1 MRKRLGILFA
11 IAAAAAIT
19 IACGAS
25 DAGITTK
32 VKAKIMADR
41 TITNSDQIDVTT
53 QDKVV
58 TLSGTADSMTSKER
72 AVTLARG
79 TEGVT
84 NVIDNLTVA
93 GAATASNMAG
103 NPPAEGGN
111 PSAEG
116 APAAPGSTNPVSEA
130 AGQVAEKVDDVAI
143 TSAVKAKLIGD
154 SQVSAGKIDVDTK
167 DGVVT
172 LKGTVSSEQE
182 KDKALQIARNTKG
195 VQRVEDQLMVRSS

>member
-11 IAAAAAIT
+11 IVAGAAIT

-32 VKAKIMADR
+32 VKTKITADR
-41 TITNSDQIDVTT
+41 TITNSDQIEVTT

-58 TLSGTADSMTSKER
+58 TLSGTADSQASKER

-84 NVIDNLTVA
+84 NVIDNMTVA
-93 GAATASNMAG
+93 VAAASNMSG
-103 NPPAEGGN
+103 NPPAEG
-111 PSAEG
+111 
-116 APAAPGSTNPVSEA
+116 APAASESTNPVSEA
-130 AGQVAEKVDDVAI
+130 AAKVAEKVDDVAI
-143 TSAVKAKLIGD
+143 TSEVKAKLIGD
-154 SQVSAGKIDVDTK
+154 SQVSARKIDVDTK

-195 VQRVEDQLMVRSS
+195 VQRVEDQLTVRSS

>member
-19 IACGAS
+19 VACGAS

-41 TITNSDQIDVTT
+41 AITNSDQIDVTT

-58 TLSGTADSMTSKER
+58 TLSGTADSETSKER

-84 NVIDNLTVA
+84 NVIDNITVA
-93 GAATASNMAG
+93 GAAASNMAG
-103 NPPAEGGN
+103 NPPAEG
-111 PSAEG
+111 
-116 APAAPGSTNPVSEA
+116 APAASESTNPVSEA
-130 AGQVAEKVDDVAI
+130 AGKVAEKVDDVAI
-143 TSAVKAKLIGD
+143 TSEVKAKLIGD
-154 SQVSAGKIDVDTK
+154 SQVSARKIDVDTK

>member
-19 IACGAS
+19 VACGAS
-25 DAGITTK
+25 DTGITTK
-32 VKAKIMADR
+32 VKAKIATDR
-41 TITNSDQIDVTT
+41 TITNSDQIEVTT

-58 TLSGTADSMTSKER
+58 TLSGTADSQASKER

-93 GAATASNMAG
+93 GASASNMAE
-103 NPPAEGGN
+103 NPPAEGAN

-116 APAAPGSTNPVSEA
+116 APAASGSTNPVSEA
-130 AGQVAEKVDDVAI
+130 AGKVAEKVDDVAI

-154 SQVSAGKIDVDTK
+154 SEVSARKIDVDTK

>member
-19 IACGAS
+19 VACGAS

-32 VKAKIMADR
+32 VKAKIAADR
-41 TITNSDQIDVTT
+41 EVTNSDRIEVTT

-58 TLSGTADSMTSKER
+58 TLSGTADSQASKER
-72 AVTLARG
+72 AETLARS

-93 GAATASNMAG
+93 GASASNMAG
-103 NPPAEGGN
+103 NPPAEGAN

-116 APAAPGSTNPVSEA
+116 APAASGSTNPVSEA
-130 AGQVAEKVDDVAI
+130 AGKVAEKVDDVAI

-154 SQVSAGKIDVDTK
+154 SDVAARKIDVDTK

>member
-11 IAAAAAIT
+11 IVAAAAIA

-32 VKAKIMADR
+32 VKAKIATDR
-41 TITNSDQIDVTT
+41 TITNSDQIEVTT

-58 TLSGTADSMTSKER
+58 TLSGTADSQASKER
-72 AVTLARG
+72 AETLARG

-84 NVIDNLTVA
+84 NVIDNMTVA
-93 GAATASNMAG
+93 AAAASNMSG
-103 NPPAEGGN
+103 NPPAEGAN

-116 APAAPGSTNPVSEA
+116 APAASGSTNPVSEA
-130 AGQVAEKVDDVAI
+130 AGKVAEKVDDVAI
-143 TSAVKAKLIGD
+143 TSEVKAKLIGD
-154 SQVSAGKIDVDTK
+154 SQVSARKIDVDTK

>member
-19 IACGAS
+19 VACGTS

-41 TITNSDQIDVTT
+41 TITNSDQIDVKT

-58 TLSGTADSMTSKER
+58 TLSGTADSAASKER

-84 NVIDNLTVA
+84 NVIDNLSVA

-103 NPPAEGGN
+103 NP
-111 PSAEG
+111 SAEG
-116 APAAPGSTNPVSEA
+116 APAASGSTNPVSEA

-154 SQVSAGKIDVDTK
+154 SEVSARKINVDTK

-195 VQRVEDQLMVRSS
+195 VQRVEDQLTVRSS

>member
-19 IACGAS
+19 VACGAS

-32 VKAKIMADR
+32 VKAKITADR

-58 TLSGTADSMTSKER
+58 TLSGTADSMASKER

-84 NVIDNLTVA
+84 NVIDNVTVA

-116 APAAPGSTNPVSEA
+116 ASASGSTNPVSQA

>member
-11 IAAAAAIT
+11 IVAAAAIT
-19 IACGAS
+19 VACGAS

-32 VKAKIMADR
+32 VKAKIAADR
-41 TITNSDQIDVTT
+41 EITNTDQIQVTT

-58 TLSGTADSMTSKER
+58 TLSGTADSQASKER

-93 GAATASNMAG
+93 GASASNMAE
-103 NPPAEGGN
+103 NPPAEGAN

-116 APAAPGSTNPVSEA
+116 APAASGSTNPVSEA
-130 AGQVAEKVDDVAI
+130 AGKVAEKVDDVAI

-154 SQVSAGKIDVDTK
+154 SEVAARKIDVDTK